1 MKSFLT
7 VQITFSYQGV
17 TYNPLVNIELDRFL
31 EKSEEIPEFYQIV
44 AKENNIDSYSYEYE
58 VMQLGQIK
66 YLEATGLAKEFCSED
81 DFDMAGFKL
90 RWKQQYIE
98 QKLAAIAFEHM
109 NIVDFDNNE
118 PLKQALLQA
127 YQLGSAEG

>member
-1 MKSFLT
+1 MKSYIT
-7 VQITFSYQGV
+7 VQITFSYQGA

-31 EKSEEIPEFYQIV
+31 EKSEEIPKFHQIV

-58 VMQLGQIK
+58 VMQMGQIK

-81 DFDMAGFKL
+81 DFDIAGFTL
-90 RWKQQYIE
+90 RWKQLNIE
-98 QKLAAIAFEHM
+98 RKLATIAFEHM
-109 NIVDFDNNE
+109 NVVDLDSRE

-127 YQLGSAEG
+127 YQLGASEG